1 MLCGFLQSVAF
12 LIALVMSSAAD
23 LSAATVEERLDQ
35 INRLPEQG
43 RNESLEREARKE
55 GELV

>member
-35 INRLPEQG
+35 INRLPGTGEKRKFRTGSAQG
-43 RNESLEREARKE
+43 
-55 GELV
+55 G